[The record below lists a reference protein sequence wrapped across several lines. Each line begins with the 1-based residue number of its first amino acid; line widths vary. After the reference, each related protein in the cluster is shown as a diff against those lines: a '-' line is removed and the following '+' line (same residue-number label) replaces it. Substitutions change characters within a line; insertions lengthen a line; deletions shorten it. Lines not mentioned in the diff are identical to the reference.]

1 MTNLTSAL
9 MPTHSKE
16 IQSNAILNPRP
27 KENMMLNV
35 EYLTMTELEAGLE
48 HIRQA
53 PKDHGTLKMIVRR
66 PREDERELMDQG
78 DLSLT
83 EGLVGDTWKS
93 RGSRHTSDG
102 SATLYSQ
109 ITVMNAR
116 CAALLAQSEER
127 WAMAGDQLF
136 VDFDL
141 SEDNIP
147 PGTRLAVGSVILEVS
162 AEPHSGCKK
171 FSARFGVEALKFV
184 NSPEGKRL
192 HLRGINARVI
202 QAGTIRVGDIVSKV

>member
-1 MTNLTSAL
+1 
-9 MPTHSKE
+9 
-16 IQSNAILNPRP
+16 
-27 KENMMLNV
+27 MLNV
-35 EYLTMTELEAGLE
+35 ENLSLTDLEVGLE

-53 PKDHGTLKMIVRR
+53 PKDYGTLKMIVRR
-66 PREDERELMDQG
+66 PRVDERDVIDHGEL
-78 DLSLT
+78 SIT
-83 EGLVGDTWKS
+83 EGLVGDSWKS
-93 RGSRHTSDG
+93 RGSRHTPDS

-127 WAMAGDQLF
+127 WALAGDQLF

-147 PGTRLAVGSVILEVS
+147 PGTRLAVGSAILEVS

-171 FSARFGVEALKFV
+171 FSARFGVEAMKFV

-202 QAGTIRVGDIVSKV
+202 EAGAIRVGDIISKI

>member
-1 MTNLTSAL
+1 
-9 MPTHSKE
+9 
-16 IQSNAILNPRP
+16 
-27 KENMMLNV
+27 MLNV
-35 EYLTMTELEAGLE
+35 EYLTRTELEAGLE

-53 PKDHGTLKMIVRR
+53 PKDYGTLKMIVRR
-66 PREDERELMDQG
+66 PREDEREVLDQG

-136 VDFDL
+136 VDYDL

-147 PGTRLAVGSVILEVS
+147 PGTRLAVGSAILEVS

-184 NSPEGKRL
+184 NSPEGKQL

-202 QAGTIRVGDIVSKV
+202 QAGTIRVGDIISKL

>member
-1 MTNLTSAL
+1 
-9 MPTHSKE
+9 
-16 IQSNAILNPRP
+16 
-27 KENMMLNV
+27 MLNV
-35 EYLTMTELEAGLE
+35 DYLSMEELEAGMD

-53 PKDHGTLKMIVRR
+53 PSEQGTLKLIVRR
-66 PREDERELMDQG
+66 PQEDERDLTDHGEL
-78 DLSLT
+78 SVT
-83 EGLVGDTWKS
+83 EGLVGDNWKS
-93 RGSRHTSDG
+93 RGSKNTPDG

-116 CAALLAQSEER
+116 CTALLAQSEDR
-127 WAMAGDQLF
+127 WALAGDQLF

-147 PGTRLAVGSVILEVS
+147 PGTHLAIGSAILEVS

-171 FSARFGVEALKFV
+171 FSARFGVEAMKFV

-192 HLRGINARVI
+192 HLRGINTRVI
-202 QAGTIRVGDIVSKV
+202 QGGAIRVGDIISKL